1 MRFDQL
7 PNQGVSNFTLALNVT
22 NMTNADLVMTFPALQ
37 GLRMAGFAMEDDGV
51 ELIVGQDYTAPEEEF
66 LPDGKLRIYQHVDY
80 EKSNW
85 PVGRNLFID
94 FTTAEPESND
104 IPQWTN
110 MKPNN
115 NSVIPLMTGT
125 EYLTVSSDKL
135 SNWAT
140 DSNGWNLDCE
150 FSDTGWESRQDE
162 SGNLLVNSPSGANT
176 ASATCS
182 VVDPF
187 GASADE
193 TLDFTFGQPFTA
205 SAAIN
210 DGENIDFTVTPTGLV
225 AEMTVSANAH
235 QDGTMGSM
243 RSTMASSDAVTI
255 ALPMDGLKPGMVMVM
270 GTTSANNMM
279 NFDYMLDF
287 GLEKESLPP
296 IISLKTS
303 FDGNNATW
311 DATGLQFTLK
321 GTVSDPDGESVAMT
335 LQLCGASATDF
346 TQVGIN
352 WEIDVSIAT
361 CVMQE
366 ITTYDVIITAT
377 DESNIASTL
386 EVNVVDPNVQT
397 IIDDN
402 SNSEDD
408 TSSDANSLLP
418 SISMIATISVALA
431 GAALI
436 RRDEE

>member
-1 MRFDQL
+1 M
-7 PNQGVSNFTLALNVT
+7 
-22 NMTNADLVMTFPALQ
+22 
-37 GLRMAGFAMEDDGV
+37 
-51 ELIVGQDYTAPEEEF
+51 
-66 LPDGKLRIYQHVDY
+66 
-80 EKSNW
+80 
-85 PVGRNLFID
+85 
-94 FTTAEPESND
+94 
-104 IPQWTN
+104 
-110 MKPNN
+110 
-115 NSVIPLMTGT
+115 
-125 EYLTVSSDKL
+125 
-135 SNWAT
+135 
-140 DSNGWNLDCE
+140 
-150 FSDTGWESRQDE
+150 
-162 SGNLLVNSPSGANT
+162 
-176 ASATCS
+176 ATCS
-182 VVDPF
+182 VSDPF
-187 GASADE
+187 GATADE

-205 SAAIN
+205 TAAIN
-210 DGENIDFTVTPTGLV
+210 DGENIDFTITPTGLV
-225 AEMTVSANAH
+225 AEMTVSAHAH
-235 QDGTMGSM
+235 QDNTMGAM
-243 RSTMASSDAVTI
+243 RSSMASNQPITI

-270 GTTSANNMM
+270 GTASANNMM

-386 EVNVVDPNVQT
+386 EVNVVDPNVQS

-408 TSSDANSLLP
+408 TSSDVNSLLP
-418 SISMIATISVALA
+418 SISMIATISVVLA
-431 GAALI
+431 GAAII